1 MDKEDYYCERHNL
14 KGPMHEDSI
23 IGPHCPYCEEERI
36 AQSMWVHEV
45 TRDPMVDPCYGNR
58 LF

>member
-1 MDKEDYYCERHNL
+1 MLYMDKEDYYCEKHDL

-45 TRDPMVDPCYGNR
+45 TRDPMVEPW
-58 LF
+58 